1 MPIESENDV
10 SNASK
15 TMLKNK
21 IKELEVALKYSIER
35 YDRMLENLKEE
46 FLFFSHDV
54 DGNFTYASPSLT
66 RILGY
71 SADEY
76 ISMNFK
82 NHWTPN
88 PINKEAN
95 MHTQKSIQGIKQPP
109 YEMEIYHKN
118 GTYRRFITIETPV
131 YDEEG
136 RVISVEGTARDV
148 TEKKKIEKKLER
160 YREHLED
167 LVQHRTVELEHSR
180 KQLFDIIDFLP
191 IPMFVTD
198 SGGVIIS
205 WNRAIEEMFGMKK
218 TDVIGNNYKDCILPF
233 HDKNEVLPIEHL
245 LERKSGVISL
255 SDYKSESEKFIE
267 RYLKKLGN
275 GEGVHAWIAAAPM
288 LDSENNITGA
298 IATYRDVTHL
308 KKAERQIRE
317 SERRLSTLMSNL
329 PGMAY
334 RIVRRGRSWVVD
346 FVSSGAKAIFGYDAS
361 FFIAQHL
368 NIIIKMIHPE
378 DIARLKEQLVT
389 ALDKRQAFHNEYR
402 IIAKSGEVK
411 WVFDR
416 GEILYGEN
424 PGNYA
429 VEGFISDF
437 TFYKEMEKRLR
448 NENLL
453 LRSSIKDRFK
463 FDNII
468 GHSEPM
474 QKVYELIMKAATTD
488 DAVSIYG
495 ESGTGKELI
504 AKAIHNASER
514 KDQNFVVVNC
524 GALPDNLI
532 ESEFFGTMKGAF
544 TGAHTDKKGF
554 LEIANKGTL
563 FLDEIG
569 EISLNFQVK
578 LLRAIDHGGFTPLGG
593 RQLIKP
599 DIRIIAASNRDL
611 FELVKKGVM
620 RNDFFFRIH
629 VIPINLPPL
638 RERGDDL
645 FFLIDH
651 FLKLYSNNDRLQSFS
666 KEEIESLRNH
676 SWPGNVRELQNVL
689 RRYVTFKKLMIMPA
703 SKENKSVD
711 STINVNNVHST
722 NLTDEQPLKS
732 VMESFEKNYILEILK
747 QNRWH
752 KSRTAK
758 ILGISRKTLFRK
770 LQAYGLLGTHNES

>member
-1 MPIESENDV
+1 MVTESEK
-10 SNASK
+10 SELHLSEE
-15 TMLKNK
+15 MLKIENLQLA
-21 IKELEVALKYSIER
+21 LEKSREK
-35 YDRMLENLKEE
+35 YDRMLENLQEE

-54 DGNFTYASPSLT
+54 EGNFTYASPSLT

-71 SADEY
+71 SVDEY
-76 ISMNFK
+76 FSMNFQ

-88 PINKEAN
+88 PINKTADL
-95 MHTQKSIQGIKQPP
+95 HSRKSIQGIKQPP

-131 YDEEG
+131 FNEYGE
-136 RVISVEGTARDV
+136 VISVEGTARDV
-148 TEKKKIEKKLER
+148 TEKKKTEEKLRK
-160 YREHLED
+160 YREHLEE
-167 LVQHRTVELEHSR
+167 LVQQRTAELEYSR

-191 IPMFVTD
+191 IPTFVTD
-198 SGGVIIS
+198 KTGVIIS
-205 WNRAIEEMFGMKK
+205 WNRAIEELFGMKK
-218 TDVIGNNYKDCILPF
+218 EDVMGNSYRECIKPF
-233 HDKNEVLPIEHL
+233 HDNNEVLPVDLI
-245 LERKSGVISL
+245 LECDNVITSL
-255 SDYKSESEKFIE
+255 KNHKSESDKFIE
-267 RYLKKLGN
+267 RYLEKLRD

-298 IATYRDVTHL
+298 IATYRDVTHI

-317 SERRLSTLMSNL
+317 SELRLSTLMSNL

-334 RIVRRGRSWVVD
+334 RIVKRSAWRVD
-346 FVSSGAKAIFGYDAS
+346 FVSSGAKSILGNDAS
-361 FFIAQHL
+361 FFVGKEL
-368 NIIIKMIHPE
+368 DVIIEMIHPE
-378 DIARLKEQLVT
+378 DIARIKDQLET
-389 ALDKRQAFHNEYR
+389 AFNKKKPFHNEYR
-402 IIAKSGEVK
+402 IISESGEIK

-416 GEILYGEN
+416 GEFLYGEDLESFT
-424 PGNYA
+424 

-468 GHSEPM
+468 GNSEPM
-474 QKVYELIMKAATTD
+474 QKVYDLIMKAATTD

-514 KDQNFVVVNC
+514 KDHNFIVVNC
-524 GALPDNLI
+524 GAIPENLI

-544 TGAHTDKKGF
+544 TGANRDKKGL
-554 LEIANKGTL
+554 LEIADRGTL

-578 LLRAIDHGGFTPLGG
+578 LLRAIDDGGFTPIGG

-599 DIRIIAASNRDL
+599 DIRIIAASNKNL
-611 FELVKKGVM
+611 FELVRNGAM

-638 RERGDDL
+638 RERGEDL

-651 FLKLYSNNDRLQSFS
+651 FLKLYSKSDRLQTLSRA
-666 KEEIESLRNH
+666 EIEMLR
-676 SWPGNVRELQNVL
+676 SYGWPGNVRELQNVL
-689 RRYVTFKKLMIMPA
+689 RRYVTFKKLILMPA
-703 SKENKSVD
+703 SGDEKSTGSDSQIKNYQIKELSN
-711 STINVNNVHST
+711 
-722 NLTDEQPLKS
+722 EQSLKKAI
-732 VMESFEKNYILEILK
+732 ESFEKSYITELLH

-758 ILGISRKTLFRK
+758 LLGVSRKTLFRK
-770 LQAYGLLGTHNES
+770 LQAYGLLDTRIES

>member
-1 MPIESENDV
+1 MVIESEKSELNI
-10 SNASK
+10 SEA
-15 TMLKNK
+15 MLKIENLQLA
-21 IKELEVALKYSIER
+21 LEKSREK
-35 YDRMLENLKEE
+35 YDRMLENLQEE
-46 FLFFSHDV
+46 FLFFSHDIE
-54 DGNFTYASPSLT
+54 GNFTYASPSLT

-71 SADEY
+71 SVDEY
-76 ISMNFK
+76 FSMNFQ

-88 PINKEAN
+88 PINKKADL
-95 MHTQKSIQGIKQPP
+95 HSRKSIQGIKQPP

-131 YDEEG
+131 FNEHGE
-136 RVISVEGTARDV
+136 VISVEGTARDV
-148 TEKKKIEKKLER
+148 TEKKKTEEKLHK
-160 YREHLED
+160 YREHLEE
-167 LVQHRTVELEHSR
+167 LVQQRTAELEYSR

-191 IPMFVTD
+191 IPTFVTD
-198 SGGVIIS
+198 KTGTIIS
-205 WNRAIEEMFGMKK
+205 WNRAIEELFGMEKK
-218 TDVIGNNYKDCILPF
+218 DVMGNSYRECIKPF
-233 HDKNEVLPIEHL
+233 HDSSEVLPVDLIL
-245 LERKSGVISL
+245 DNNIITSL
-255 SDYKSESEKFIE
+255 GNHKSESDKFIE
-267 RYLKKLGN
+267 RYLEKLRD

-298 IATYRDVTHL
+298 IATYRDVTHI

-334 RIVRRGRSWVVD
+334 RIVKRSAWMVD
-346 FVSSGAKAIFGYDAS
+346 FVSSGAKSILGNDAS
-361 FFIAQHL
+361 FFVGKELDVIVE
-368 NIIIKMIHPE
+368 MIHPE
-378 DIARLKEQLVT
+378 DIARIKGQLET
-389 ALDKRQAFHNEYR
+389 AFKKKKPFHNEYR
-402 IIAKSGEVK
+402 IISESGEIK

-416 GEILYGEN
+416 GEFLYGEDLEN
-424 PGNYA
+424 FT

-468 GHSEPM
+468 GNSEPM
-474 QKVYELIMKAATTD
+474 QKVYDLIMKAATTD

-514 KDQNFVVVNC
+514 KDHNFIVVNC
-524 GALPDNLI
+524 GAIPENLI
-532 ESEFFGTMKGAF
+532 ESEFFGTMRGAF
-544 TGAHTDKKGF
+544 TGANTDKKGL
-554 LEIANKGTL
+554 LEMADRGTL

-578 LLRAIDHGGFTPLGG
+578 LLRAIDDGGFTPLGG

-599 DIRIIAASNRDL
+599 DIRIIAASNKTL
-611 FELVKKGVM
+611 FELVRNGSM

-651 FLKLYSNNDRLQSFS
+651 FLKLYSKSDRLQTLSR
-666 KEEIESLRNH
+666 EEIEMLRNYG
-676 SWPGNVRELQNVL
+676 WPGNVRELQNVL
-689 RRYVTFKKLMIMPA
+689 RRYVTFRKLILMPA
-703 SKENKSVD
+703 SGDEKSSD
-711 STINVNNVHST
+711 SDRQLKNNQVRELS
-722 NLTDEQPLKS
+722 NEQSLKRAIG
-732 VMESFEKNYILEILK
+732 SFEKSYITDMLK
-747 QNRWH
+747 LNKWH
-752 KSRTAK
+752 RSKTAK
-758 ILGISRKTLFRK
+758 LLGVSRKTLFRK
-770 LQAYGLLGTHNES
+770 LQTYGLSETHIGS

>member
-1 MPIESENDV
+1 MVIESEK
-10 SNASK
+10 SELHISEE
-15 TMLKNK
+15 MLKIENL
-21 IKELEVALKYSIER
+21 ELALEKSREK
-35 YDRMLENLKEE
+35 YDRMLENLQEE

-54 DGNFTYASPSLT
+54 EGNFTYASPSLT

-71 SADEY
+71 SVDEY
-76 ISMNFK
+76 FSMNFQ

-88 PINKEAN
+88 PINKKADL
-95 MHTQKSIQGIKQPP
+95 HSRKSIQGIKQPP

-131 YDEEG
+131 FNEHGE
-136 RVISVEGTARDV
+136 VVSVEGTARDV
-148 TEKKKIEKKLER
+148 TEKKKTEEKLHK
-160 YREHLED
+160 YREHLEE
-167 LVQHRTVELEHSR
+167 LVQQRTAELEYSR

-191 IPMFVTD
+191 IPTFVTD
-198 SGGVIIS
+198 KTGIIIS
-205 WNRAIEEMFGMKK
+205 WNRAIEELFGMEKK
-218 TDVIGNNYKDCILPF
+218 DVMGNSYRECIKPF
-233 HDKNEVLPIEHL
+233 HDSNEVLPVDLI
-245 LERKSGVISL
+245 LECDNVITSL
-255 SDYKSESEKFIE
+255 KKHKSESDTFIE
-267 RYLKKLGN
+267 RYLEKLRD

-298 IATYRDVTHL
+298 IATYRDVTHI

-334 RIVRRGRSWVVD
+334 RIVKHSSWRVD
-346 FVSSGAKAIFGYDAS
+346 FVSSGAKSILGNDAS
-361 FFIAQHL
+361 FFVGRELDIMMQ
-368 NIIIKMIHPE
+368 MIHPE
-378 DIARLKEQLVT
+378 DIARLKDQLET
-389 ALDKRQAFHNEYR
+389 AFKKKKPFHNEYR
-402 IIAKSGEVK
+402 IISGSGEIK

-416 GEILYGEN
+416 GEFLYGEDLKSFT
-424 PGNYA
+424 

-468 GHSEPM
+468 GNSEPM
-474 QKVYELIMKAATTD
+474 QKVYDLIMKAATTD

-504 AKAIHNASER
+504 AKAIHNSSER
-514 KDQNFVVVNC
+514 KDHNFIVVNC
-524 GALPDNLI
+524 GAIPETLI

-544 TGAHTDKKGF
+544 TGANRDKKGL
-554 LEIANKGTL
+554 LEMADRGTL

-578 LLRAIDHGGFTPLGG
+578 LLRAIDDGGFTPLGG

-599 DIRIIAASNRDL
+599 DIRIIAASNKNL
-611 FELVKKGVM
+611 FELVKNGSM

-638 RERGDDL
+638 REREEDL

-651 FLKLYSNNDRLQSFS
+651 FLKLYSKSDRLQTLSR
-666 KEEIESLRNH
+666 EEIELLRNYD
-676 SWPGNVRELQNVL
+676 WPGNVRELQNVL
-689 RRYVTFKKLMIMPA
+689 RRYVTFRRLILMP
-703 SKENKSVD
+703 SSGD
-711 STINVNNVHST
+711 SGFSDLNRQMKDSQVKTTS
-722 NLTDEQPLKS
+722 DAQPLKT
-732 VMESFEKNYILEILK
+732 VIESFEKNYITDLLN

-758 ILGISRKTLFRK
+758 LLGISRKTLFRK
-770 LQAYGLLGTHNES
+770 LQAYGLLDTHIES